1 MRTISKLFA
10 VFSGLLILMLVEG
23 MMTLGHAFDFENYN
37 IMGWIAQIILLGFT
51 VSASLLAEQEQ

>member
-51 VSASLLAEQEQ
+51 VSASLLAEQQQ

>member
-1 MRTISKLFA
+1 MKTISKLFA

-51 VSASLLAEQEQ
+51 VSASLLAEQQQ